1 LRRSKLEL
9 ALRTTLLYLLF
20 GALWILL
27 SDQILSFFVLYN
39 TQQVTYQTLKG
50 WFFILASGILLYLL
64 LRREMAARK
73 GAEQEITWLASFP
86 ERNPNPVVEIDF
98 TGAVFYMN
106 PAAQDR
112 FPDLREQGFKHPLL
126 EGLELMID
134 RFKHEGIGEL
144 QREIQIDNDW
154 YSQPVY
160 YLPEAGRLRVYGTEI
175 TERKR
180 AEQQTIHMKRLYST
194 LSQVN
199 QTIVRV
205 KNRDELYRAI
215 CDVVVK
221 FGGFSAAWIGLLD
234 EGPGEVRPIV
244 ANGPDV
250 NNWSFPAINIHTEA
264 HTQGPIARA
273 IHSSSVSTSEKL
285 QTEENVQIW
294 YDQLQQRG
302 WYSAAV
308 IPFSL
313 KGRTIGT
320 LILVSQEKGLFN
332 DEDEVR
338 LLDEMGLDISF
349 ALDILE
355 TEAERKQAEEEIQ
368 SRSRQLSALLE
379 ASQSLTES
387 LNLAQTLQKI
397 TDKVVDVLRV
407 EKTAIYLADG
417 EHLYLGASTPP
428 LPPEF
433 PETLRRAMP
442 ADHPHIAEALVTGQS
457 VIVTDT
463 ASAPLTPAEQM
474 VSDTLGLRSLL
485 YVPLAAK
492 KDAIGILIL
501 GTMGVTRKFS
511 RSERDLALA
520 LSNQAALAITN
531 AKLYEDLVRHVQEL
545 ENQITERKQAEE
557 ALYESE
563 ERLRLSLQ
571 AANQGLYDLNVQT
584 GDAIVNRE
592 YAQMLGYDP
601 ETFVETNAAWIKR
614 LHPDDH
620 ESVAKA
626 YSDYISGLLPEY
638 RIEFRQRMQDN
649 NWKWIL
655 SLGKVIEYD
664 AEGKPL
670 RMLGTHT
677 DITERKQAE
686 KALRESEE
694 RFRLLF
700 ENNHTVMMLIEPVSG
715 SIKNANM
722 AAAEFYG
729 YSLSELC
736 AMNINDINTLTP
748 DEVQAERMRAL
759 KEERNFFNFQHR
771 LSNSEI
777 RSVEVHSAPIE
788 VDDNT
793 LLFSI
798 VYDVTERKLA
808 EEALHNSQAQ
818 MTGIFNSA
826 MDAIIS
832 TDAAQHILIFNP
844 AAEAMFRCSQSEA
857 IGQPLERF
865 IPSRFRS
872 AHSNHVE
879 NFAQTGATNRA
890 MGHLG
895 VLYGLRKDGVEFPI
909 EASISKINMSG
920 NELFTV
926 ILRDVTERK
935 QAEKQI
941 QRQIKHL
948 NALRMVDIAIS
959 SSFDLNIILNVVL
972 QQVFSQLGADASAI
986 ILLNPH
992 LQTIEYAASRGFRSN
1007 SIQHTRLKLG
1017 EGYASQAV
1025 LERQTIHISAL
1036 MESGSK
1042 LAKGLPF
1049 AREEFTDYYGIPLIV
1064 KGEVKGV
1071 LEIYHRSHL
1080 KTDSEWLEFLEA
1092 LAGQAAIAID
1102 NAQLFENLQRSNLT
1116 LECRVEERTRE
1127 LNRTNAELEH
1137 ANRIKD
1143 EFLANM
1149 SHELRTPLT
1158 SILGLSEAL
1167 LEEIRDPLSEY
1178 QHKSLQIIESS
1189 GRHLLELINDI
1200 LDLSKIEAG
1209 KFDFY
1214 PQPVSVDEICKSSL
1228 SFVKSQAVKKSIT
1241 VTYIQ
1246 DISISRIF
1254 ADPRRLKQIL
1264 VNLLSNAVKFTPTN
1278 GEVIL
1283 QINADLEQDLIKFSI
1298 IDNGIGIAAQDL
1310 RRLFQPFVQVDSGLN
1325 RQHEGTG
1332 LGLALVQKLTD
1343 LHGGSVQVESEVG
1356 KGSRFTINLPCLQE
1370 EMAKLEK
1377 LETHPRHPIRE
1388 RAENTEVP
1396 VEAPLHLG
1404 LILLADDNMPS
1415 VLTIGE
1421 YLESHGYEVV
1431 VAHDGS
1437 EAVEKAEAIHPDLIL
1452 MDIQMPVMNGL
1463 EAIARLRG
1471 NARFADMPIIALTAL
1486 AMPGDRERSLLAGAN
1501 EYMSKPVSLKLLAK
1515 TINELLGKQA

>member
-1 LRRSKLEL
+1 MRRSKLEL

-27 SDQILSFFVLYN
+27 SDQILSFFVPYN

-50 WFFILASGILLYLL
+50 WFFILVSGILLYLL
-64 LRREMAARK
+64 LHRDLAAGKR
-73 GAEQEITWLASFP
+73 AEQEITWLASFP
-86 ERNPNPVVEIDF
+86 ERNPNPVVEIDL

-106 PAAQDR
+106 PAAQHR
-112 FPDLREQGFKHPLL
+112 FPDLREQGFNDPWL
-126 EGLELMID
+126 EGLESMIA
-134 RFKHEGIGEL
+134 RFKHEGICEL

-180 AEQQTIHMKRLYST
+180 AEQQTIHMKRLYAT

-205 KNRDELYRAI
+205 KNRDELYQTI

-221 FGGFSAAWIGLLD
+221 FGDFSAAWIGLLD

-250 NNWSFPAINIHTEA
+250 NNWSFPAINIHTEP

-273 IHSSSVSTSEKL
+273 IRNYTVITSKKL

-313 KGRTIGT
+313 RGRTIGT

-355 TEAERKQAEEEIQ
+355 TEA
-368 SRSRQLSALLE
+368 
-379 ASQSLTES
+379 
-387 LNLAQTLQKI
+387 
-397 TDKVVDVLRV
+397 
-407 EKTAIYLADG
+407 
-417 EHLYLGASTPP
+417 
-428 LPPEF
+428 
-433 PETLRRAMP
+433 
-442 ADHPHIAEALVTGQS
+442 
-457 VIVTDT
+457 
-463 ASAPLTPAEQM
+463 
-474 VSDTLGLRSLL
+474 
-485 YVPLAAK
+485 
-492 KDAIGILIL
+492 
-501 GTMGVTRKFS
+501 
-511 RSERDLALA
+511 
-520 LSNQAALAITN
+520 
-531 AKLYEDLVRHVQEL
+531 
-545 ENQITERKQAEE
+545 ERKQAEE

-601 ETFVETNAAWIKR
+601 ETFVETNAAWIER
-614 LHPDDH
+614 LHPDDR

-638 RIEFRQRMQDN
+638 RIEFRQKMKGG

-771 LSNSEI
+771 LSNGEI

-808 EEALHNSQAQ
+808 EEALYNSQAQ

-865 IPSRFRS
+865 IPARFRS

-959 SSFDLNIILNVVL
+959 SSFDLNIILSVVL

-1036 MESGSK
+1036 IESGSK

-1228 SFVKSQAVKKSIT
+1228 SFVKSQAVKKAIT

-1246 DISISRIF
+1246 DLSISRIF

-1264 VNLLSNAVKFTPTN
+1264 VNLLSNAVKFTPAN
-1278 GEVIL
+1278 REVIL
-1283 QINADLEQDLIKFSI
+1283 QINADLEQDLIKFSV
-1298 IDNGIGIAAQDL
+1298 IDNGIGIAAHDL
-1310 RRLFQPFVQVDSGLN
+1310 QRLFQPFVQVDSGLN

-1377 LETHPRHPIRE
+1377 LETHPRLPIRE

-1404 LILLADDNMPS
+1404 LILLADDNLPS

-1471 NARFADMPIIALTAL
+1471 NVRFAETPIIALTAL

-1501 EYMSKPVSLKLLAK
+1501 EYTSKPVSLKLLAK
-1515 TINELLGKQA
+1515 TINELLGRQA

>member
-27 SDQILSFFVLYN
+27 SDQILSFFVPYN

-50 WFFILASGILLYLL
+50 WFFILVSGILLYLL
-64 LRREMAARK
+64 LHRDLAAGKR
-73 GAEQEITWLASFP
+73 AEQESTWLASFP
-86 ERNPNPVVEIDF
+86 ERNPNPVVELDL

-106 PAAQDR
+106 PAAQHR
-112 FPDLREQGFKHPLL
+112 FPDLREQGFNHPWL
-126 EGLELMID
+126 EGLESVIA
-134 RFKHEGIGEL
+134 RFKQEGIREL
-144 QREIQIDNDW
+144 QREIQIDTDW

-180 AEQQTIHMKRLYST
+180 AEQQTIHMKRLYAT

-205 KNRDELYRAI
+205 KNRDELYQTI

-221 FGGFSAAWIGLLD
+221 FGDFSAAWIGLLD

-250 NNWSFPAINIHTEA
+250 NNWLFPAINIHMEP

-273 IHSSSVSTSEKL
+273 IRSSTVITSEKL

-313 KGRTIGT
+313 RGRTIGT

-332 DEDEVR
+332 DEAEVR

-355 TEAERKQAEEEIQ
+355 TEA
-368 SRSRQLSALLE
+368 
-379 ASQSLTES
+379 
-387 LNLAQTLQKI
+387 
-397 TDKVVDVLRV
+397 
-407 EKTAIYLADG
+407 
-417 EHLYLGASTPP
+417 
-428 LPPEF
+428 
-433 PETLRRAMP
+433 
-442 ADHPHIAEALVTGQS
+442 
-457 VIVTDT
+457 
-463 ASAPLTPAEQM
+463 
-474 VSDTLGLRSLL
+474 
-485 YVPLAAK
+485 
-492 KDAIGILIL
+492 
-501 GTMGVTRKFS
+501 
-511 RSERDLALA
+511 
-520 LSNQAALAITN
+520 
-531 AKLYEDLVRHVQEL
+531 
-545 ENQITERKQAEE
+545 ERKQAEE

-601 ETFVETNAAWIKR
+601 ETFVETNAAWIER
-614 LHPDDH
+614 LHPDDR

-700 ENNHTVMMLIEPVSG
+700 ENNHAVMMLIEPVSG
-715 SIKNANM
+715 AIQNANL

-736 AMNINDINTLTP
+736 TMNINDINQLTP
-748 DEVQAERMRAL
+748 DEVQAERMHAL
-759 KEERNFFNFQHR
+759 REERNFFNFQHR
-771 LSNSEI
+771 LSNGEI

-788 VDDNT
+788 VDGQT

-798 VYDVTERKLA
+798 VYDTTERKRA
-808 EEALHNSQAQ
+808 EDALRNSQAQ

-857 IGQPLERF
+857 MGQPLERF
-865 IPSRFRS
+865 IPARFRS
-872 AHSNHVE
+872 AHGKHVE
-879 NFAQTGATNRA
+879 NFAKVGATNRA

-895 VLYGLRKDGVEFPI
+895 IIYGLRQDGEEFPI
-909 EASISKINMSG
+909 EASISKVNMSG

-926 ILRDVTERK
+926 ILRDVTERR
-935 QAEKQI
+935 QAEEKI
-941 QRQIKHL
+941 QRQVKHL
-948 NALRMVDIAIS
+948 NALRMIDIAIS
-959 SSFDLNIILNVVL
+959 SSFDLDIILDVVL
-972 QQVFSQLGADASAI
+972 QQVITQLLVDASAI
-986 ILLNPH
+986 TFFNAQM
-992 LQTIEYAASRGFRSN
+992 QTIEYAASRGFHSN
-1007 SIQHTRLKLG
+1007 ALQHARLKLG
-1017 EGYASQAV
+1017 DGYAGQAV
-1025 LERQTIHISAL
+1025 LKRKTIHISGL
-1036 MESGSK
+1036 METGGK
-1042 LAKGLPF
+1042 LAKALKL
-1049 AREEFTDYYGIPLIV
+1049 ANEEFEDYYGTPLIV

-1071 LEIYHRSHL
+1071 LEIYHHSRL
-1080 KTDSEWLEFLEA
+1080 KADPEWLEFLEA

-1102 NAQLFENLQRSNLT
+1102 NAQLFENLQRSNLN
-1116 LECRVEERTRE
+1116 LEHRVADRTAE
-1127 LNRTNAELEH
+1127 LNHTNAELEH
-1137 ANRIKD
+1137 ANRVKD

-1158 SILGLSEAL
+1158 SILGLSESL
-1167 LEEIRDPLSEY
+1167 LEQRRGLLNEH
-1178 QHKSLQIIESS
+1178 QQKSLEIIESS
-1189 GRHLLELINDI
+1189 GYHLLELINDV

-1214 PQPVSVDEICKSSL
+1214 PQTILVDEICRSSL
-1228 SFVKSQAVKKSIT
+1228 AFVRSQAAKKSIAI
-1241 VTYIQ
+1241 TYIQ
-1246 DISISRIF
+1246 SISISRIF

-1264 VNLLSNAVKFTPTN
+1264 VNLLSNAVKFTPEN

-1283 QINADLEQDLIKFSI
+1283 QVNADLEQDLIKFSV
-1298 IDNGIGIAAQDL
+1298 IDNGIGISDHDL
-1310 RRLFQPFVQVDSGLN
+1310 RRLFQPFVQVDSGLS
-1325 RQHEGTG
+1325 RPHEGTG

-1343 LHGGSVQVESEVG
+1343 LHGGSVQVASEVG
-1356 KGSRFTINLPCLQE
+1356 KGSRFMVSLPCLQDE
-1370 EMAKLEK
+1370 VAKLEK
-1377 LETHPRHPIRE
+1377 LESGQALPG
-1388 RAENTEVP
+1388 AEPTDYAEVSIETSAHRG
-1396 VEAPLHLG
+1396 V
-1404 LILLADDNMPS
+1404 ILLADDNMPS
-1415 VLTIGE
+1415 ILTIGE
-1421 YLESHGYEVV
+1421 YLESHGYEIA
-1431 VAHDGS
+1431 VAHDGAT
-1437 EAVEKAEAIHPDLIL
+1437 AVEKAEVAHPDLIL

-1471 NARFADMPIIALTAL
+1471 NARFADTPIIALTAL